1 MTDFSGITIT
11 ELAAIIAGHLQQQGI
26 DVVLVGGLAVEI
38 YTHNLY
44 LTKDIDM
51 VNTNYQRPQTLH
63 KAMAELG
70 FSKQGRV
77 YVNAT
82 TDITVEFPPGPL
94 SVGNELIRTTTV
106 AQMAHGSIPILRV
119 EDVIK
124 DRLAAFIHWGDKQS
138 LVQATAI
145 LLTHQLAPAAFQ
157 GFCLNE
163 EARIEY
169 QLLETLYQCANQK
182 QLTTMEQLQT
192 ELTRVLLDA
201 MK

>member
-1 MTDFSGITIT
+1 MDFSGIPIT
-11 ELAAIIAGHLQQQGI
+11 ELAAIVAEHLQQQDI

-51 VNTNYQRPQTLH
+51 VNTNYRQPQTLH

-70 FSKQGRV
+70 FNKQGRV
-77 YVNAT
+77 YVNTT

-94 SVGNELIRTTTV
+94 SVGDELIRMTTV
-106 AQMAHGSIPILRV
+106 VPTAHGSIPILRV

-124 DRLAAFIHWGDKQS
+124 DRLAAFIHWGDRQS

-145 LLTHQLAPAAFQ
+145 LLTHQLTPAAFQ
-157 GFCLNE
+157 DFCINQK
-163 EARIEY
+163 AHTEY
-169 QLLETLYQCANQK
+169 QLLEALYRCAYQK
-182 QLTTMEQLQT
+182 QLTAMEQLQT
-192 ELTRVLLDA
+192 ELTKLLLDA
-201 MK
+201 M

>member
-1 MTDFSGITIT
+1 MKDFSDIPIT
-11 ELAAIIAGHLQQQGI
+11 ELAAIVTNHLQQQGI
-26 DVVLVGGLAVEI
+26 EVVLVGGLAVEI

-51 VNTNYQRPQTLH
+51 VNTNYQRSQTLH

-82 TDITVEFPPGPL
+82 TDITIEFPPGPL

-106 AQMAHGSIPILRV
+106 ASMAHGNIPILRV

-124 DRLAAFIHWGDKQS
+124 DRLAAYIHWGDRQS

-145 LLTHQLAPAAFQ
+145 LLTHQLTPAAFQ
-157 GFCLNE
+157 DFCINE
-163 EARIEY
+163 KAQTEY
-169 QLLETLYQCANQK
+169 EMLETFYQCANQK
-182 QLTTMEQLQT
+182 QLTAMAELQT
-192 ELTRVLLDA
+192 ELTRMLLSA
-201 MK
+201 M